1 MNVVIQARQ
10 FVMGV
15 IGLSNEER
23 IYLKQLLNRGTIIP
37 SAVIDSN
44 IEDLREIIEHNP
56 PRQKN
61 TGHSYTYILI
71 IIENLLT
78 LPSYLHRIYFYR
90 VMWSF
95 NYFYRYNIYHLS
107 FNNGLMGIFHFS

>member
-78 LPSYLHRIYFYR
+78 LPSYLHRLYFYR
-90 VMWSF
+90 VMVVLQLLLSVQF
-95 NYFYRYNIYHLS
+95 IIYHLITDLWGY
-107 FNNGLMGIFHFS
+107 FI